1 MSACEAKARAICVPP
16 LCLLD
21 RSVEAVLVIGAPVSG
36 AHFDLE
42 GVVVALH
49 AERNRSAR
57 RPAGPQLLVEI
68 RYIVQHLAVQRL
80 QDVAAL
86 QAGTIGRAAIG
97 YAADHELAPVL
108 DRIEAEP
115 RARRCRDAAGLHQ
128 LLEDRLQSV

>member
-16 LCLLD
+16 LCLLK

-36 AHFDLE
+36 AHLDLE
-42 GVVVALH
+42 RVVVALH
-49 AERNRSAR
+49 AERNRRAR
-57 RPAGPQLLVEI
+57 RSAGPQLLVEI
-68 RYIVQHLAVQRL
+68 WHVVQHLAVQRL

-97 YAADHELAPVL
+97 NAADHELALVL

-115 RARRCRDAAGLHQ
+115 RPW
-128 LLEDRLQSV
+128 